1 MTQIDGQALQVRVVR
16 TLGSRDRQAVA
27 ALVTHD
33 VHYEDAFAPAPL
45 VGPEQ
50 VADHLA
56 LVWAALPDV
65 SFEATGPVL
74 HDGDRIVALPMRLV
88 GNHTEPLGGV
98 PATDR
103 FLHVH
108 GMLVLEL
115 DATAHR
121 VHRVHRARLFADRYA
136 ASVQLGVLP
145 QAGTVSDRAVR
156 AIQGFGL
163 LRGR

>member
-1 MTQIDGQALQVRVVR
+1 MREIDGEALLGRVVR

-45 VGPEQ
+45 LGPDQ

-56 LVWAALPDV
+56 LIWAAFPDV
-65 SFEATGPVL
+65 AFEATGPVL
-74 HDGDRIVALPMRLV
+74 HDGDRIVALPLRLV
-88 GNHTEPLGGV
+88 GNHTENLAGV

-103 FLHVH
+103 FVHVH

-115 DATAHR
+115 DAGAHK
-121 VHRVHRARLFADRYA
+121 VHRARLFADRYA

-145 QAGTVSDRAVR
+145 ETGTVGDRAVR

-163 LRGR
+163 LWGK